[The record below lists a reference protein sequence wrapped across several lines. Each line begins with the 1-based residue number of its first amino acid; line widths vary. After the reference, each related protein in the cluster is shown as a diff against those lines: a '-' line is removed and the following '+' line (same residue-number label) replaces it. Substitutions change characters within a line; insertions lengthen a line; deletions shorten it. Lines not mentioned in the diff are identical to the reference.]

1 MPDASDEPLTLLPC
15 DALCSLGAEEVLQG
29 ELRKELEG
37 LTHDQLHVI
46 RVELMHGLHAR
57 LGKMEKRYR
66 EISGLWDMTT
76 TREEIFLENE
86 IKRERMRIKFANDAS
101 VSLPDIEGRV
111 IEHLGCSDATL
122 EY

>member
-1 MPDASDEPLTLLPC
+1 
-15 DALCSLGAEEVLQG
+15 LCPLGAEEVLRG

-46 RVELMHGLHAR
+46 RVELMHGLHVR

-66 EISGLWDMTT
+66 EISGLWDITT
-76 TREEIFLENE
+76 TREETLLEKE
-86 IKRERMRIKFANDAS
+86 IKRERMRIEFANDAS
-101 VSLPDIEGRV
+101 VSLFDIERRV
-111 IEHLGCSDATL
+111 IEHLGCSDANP